1 MARLAGLRED
11 YQANLGNLQGG
22 AVDIAAGESTILYI
36 LPSLVANFRKQY
48 PGIHVHLH
56 NVTGRDG
63 LTQIRQGE
71 VDFAVGSM
79 LDVPPDIRYQPI
91 YVFQPMLIMAP
102 NHPLADKTDV
112 RLEDISKYGLILPP
126 KRLTTWRIVDLT
138 FQKHDLPYQVALEV
152 GGWEVIKRYVAM
164 GMGISIVTSI
174 CLTPED
180 HLVARDM
187 GAYFPQRSYGLVTK
201 RGRFLSPQA
210 RRFVDRIRRERSKAA
225 AALV

>member
-1 MARLAGLRED
+1 
-11 YQANLGNLQGG
+11 
-22 AVDIAAGESTILYI
+22 
-36 LPSLVANFRKQY
+36 
-48 PGIHVHLH
+48 
-56 NVTGRDG
+56 
-63 LTQIRQGE
+63 
-71 VDFAVGSM
+71 
-79 LDVPPDIRYQPI
+79 
-91 YVFQPMLIMAP
+91 MLIMAP